1 MDIRK
6 CTNAINAYQSIGE
19 TKINSAD
26 KKSEGIKKVKNTDKL
41 ELSSAMNNIE
51 GSKASIVKSANA
63 PASAERIVALRAQ
76 VQEGKY
82 NVSSEAIARAMLS
95 VEA

>member
-19 TKINSAD
+19 TKISSAD
-26 KKSEGIKKVKNTDKL
+26 KKTEGIKKTKNTDKL

-51 GSKASIVKSANA
+51 GAKASIVKSANA
-63 PASAERIVALRAQ
+63 PASAERIAALKAQ
-76 VQEGKY
+76 VSEGKY
-82 NVSSEAIARAMLS
+82 NVSSDAIARAMLS

>member
-19 TKINSAD
+19 TKITPAD
-26 KKSEGIKKVKNTDKL
+26 KKAEGIKKV
-41 ELSSAMNNIE
+41 NNIE

-63 PASAERIVALRAQ
+63 PASAERIAALKAQ